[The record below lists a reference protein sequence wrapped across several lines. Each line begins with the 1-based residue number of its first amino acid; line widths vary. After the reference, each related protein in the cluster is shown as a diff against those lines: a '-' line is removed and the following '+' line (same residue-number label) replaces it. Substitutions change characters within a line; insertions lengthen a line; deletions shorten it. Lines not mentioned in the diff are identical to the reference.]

1 MKCDRGQTCFH
12 ILRLLWIFHGVFF
25 CLFFYFILN
34 VTYASIVQ
42 ACGLGTVMFALCSA
56 GFGIVLIKEISL
68 YIKSQGLQTL
78 ALIDKLKE
86 CNSLQKPSVIIHRV
100 LAELSALSC
109 RVLLIQKTRD
119 SLHCHKLLAMLK
131 RMVTEEQL
139 YCTGSQERCVKFWK
153 KRSHL
158 SVV

>member
-1 MKCDRGQTCFH
+1 MKYDRGRHVSIFFVSSGFFMFCF
-12 ILRLLWIFHGVFF
+12 F
-25 CLFFYFILN
+25 FFYYYFISN

-56 GFGIVLIKEISL
+56 GFGTVLLKEISL

-86 CNSLQKPSVIIHRV
+86 CNSLQKPSVIIYRV

-109 RVLLIQKTRD
+109 CVLLIQKTRD